1 MHIYLEKLTQ
11 TFFMVLYYM
20 EITLVFII
28 AIIVF
33 ALYLTAFKQEENFQN
48 IADYNNLDLS
58 LNKILRNGNPVI
70 NSVVPNEKEY
80 NQEKVTLLEKQSSP
94 LKELNQT
101 MPTAMYMV
109 ENSPVYTKDNKQ
121 YYNDW
126 RFPMAP
132 IELAFAANPDK
143 YVKEHPKRYP
153 SYVYENKKKLFM

>member
-1 MHIYLEKLTQ
+1 
-11 TFFMVLYYM
+11 M
-20 EITLVFII
+20 EVTLVFII

-33 ALYLTAFKQEENFQN
+33 ALYLTAFKQEENFQSIN
-48 IADYNNLDLS
+48 DYNNLDLS

-70 NSVVPNEKEY
+70 NNVVPNEKDCDK
-80 NQEKVTLLEKQSSP
+80 EKVILLQKQEP
-94 LKELNQT
+94 PKELNQT

-109 ENSPVYTKDNKQ
+109 ENSPVFTKDNKQ

-153 SYVYENKKKLFM
+153 SYVYENKKNLIAN